1 MNKKI
6 ILTGGGTAGHVSVN
20 LGLIPRLSQAGWT
33 IDYVGSKEGIER
45 DLVSDFPQVNYHAI
59 STGKFRRRRNWEN
72 FKANVEDVG
81 HVFSGIREAKALVK
95 AIRPNI
101 VFSKGGFVS
110 VPVVF
115 AASRQGVP
123 VIAHESDLTPG
134 LANKLSAPF
143 SEKILT
149 TFRQTLAHLPK
160 NKGLYLGPI
169 IRDQIKGGSREDG
182 LRAFGFDGKKPV
194 LLILGGSS
202 GAVRVNEA
210 VWKNLDPLLEVFD
223 ILHGVGKDK
232 GRGELVRPGY
242 RQVEFIRENMNHA
255 LAMADLI
262 ISRAG
267 SNAIFEFL
275 YYHKPMVLVP
285 YRLGSRGDQ
294 VDNAQVFVDRGYAIS
309 LNDQTMSQDE
319 FLSGVR
325 QVWANRQDYI
335 EAQSHFPFDDGLGRI
350 CRILEEAQCPYPL
363 SRKS

>member
-20 LGLIPRLSQAGWT
+20 LGLIPRLSREGWT
-33 IDYVGSKEGIER
+33 IDYVGSEEGIER
-45 DLVSDFPQVNYHAI
+45 DLVSDFPQVTYHAI
-59 STGKFRRRRNWEN
+59 PTGKFRRRRNWEN
-72 FKANVEDVG
+72 IKANIGDVG
-81 HVFSGIREAKALVK
+81 HVFSGIKEAKTLVK
-95 AIRPNI
+95 KIKPNI

-115 AASRQGVP
+115 AASRLGVP

-143 SEKILT
+143 SRKILT
-149 TFRQTLAHLPK
+149 TFEKTLDYLPK

-169 IRDQIKGGSREDG
+169 IRDQIKEGSREKG
-182 LRAFGFDGKKPV
+182 LEIFGFDGKKPI

-210 VWKNLDPLLEVFD
+210 IWANLDSLLDTFD
-223 ILHGVGKDK
+223 ILHGVGKGK
-232 GRGELVRPGY
+232 GREELNRPGY
-242 RQVEFIRENMNHA
+242 RQVEFIREDMNHA

-275 YYHKPMVLVP
+275 YYRKPMVLVP

-294 VDNAQVFVDRGYAIS
+294 VDNAQVFVDRGFALS
-309 LNDQTMSQDE
+309 LNDQTMSRDD
-319 FLSGVR
+319 FLEGVNE
-325 QVWANRQDYI
+325 VWIKREDFI
-335 EAQSHFPFDDGLGRI
+335 RAQSDFAFEDGLGKI
-350 CRILEEAQCPYPL
+350 CQILDEDQMPYS
-363 SRKS
+363 SRS